1 MHSVAPLQG
10 KPSLPADLLVH
21 EVAMD
26 SKIDSYE
33 AKIFR
38 IGRQKE
44 ILCRLTYEITPFKD
58 GLLRWFLRRIEELE

>member
-1 MHSVAPLQG
+1 MV
-10 KPSLPADLLVH
+10 
-21 EVAMD
+21 

-44 ILCRLTYEITPFKD
+44 ILCRLTYEITPFRD
-58 GLLRWFLRRIEELE
+58 GLLCWFLRGIEELE